1 MKNFIEICYCIYIKL
16 NIFWMF
22 TILPVFWT
30 CPWRPVK
37 LHFSHVHALNTLKFL
52 SFCQPSITKKC
63 ICSSLLKSSFIL
75 PQFISCTGVYIWQKY
90 QQRLFSQL
98 CVTSSLKCVSFII
111 IFFFQYLAHSLASQ
125 LFLPFVCVPYCM
137 QIWQDF
143 SVKII
148 VVIKLD
154 HIWIHIWTFEYT

>member
-1 MKNFIEICYCIYIKL
+1 MNYYLVNNYNNQEFNSYKEKKNKQHFTAHKYFHSHGPVIKQFYYFEL
-16 NIFWMF
+16 QNVKLEKRQDF
-22 TILPVFWT
+22 VN
-30 CPWRPVK
+30 RK

-125 LFLPFVCVPYCM
+125 LFLPFVCAPYCM
-137 QIWQDF
+137 QI
-143 SVKII
+143 
-148 VVIKLD
+148 
-154 HIWIHIWTFEYT
+154 

>member
-1 MKNFIEICYCIYIKL
+1 MNYYLVNNYNNQEFNSYKEKKNKQHFTAHKYFHSHGPVIKQFYYFEL
-16 NIFWMF
+16 QNVKLEKRQDF
-22 TILPVFWT
+22 VN
-30 CPWRPVK
+30 RK

-111 IFFFQYLAHSLASQ
+111 IIFFFSIWHSLASQ
-125 LFLPFVCVPYCM
+125 LFLPFVCAPYCM
-137 QIWQDF
+137 QI
-143 SVKII
+143 
-148 VVIKLD
+148 
-154 HIWIHIWTFEYT
+154 